1 MSPSYAYEQVNLV
14 ARARNLTPARAE
26 KLVTEHLQGRILG
39 FLSQEN
45 VNVVA
50 LNHALAGLM

>member
-1 MSPSYAYEQVNLV
+1 MRSGTHNL
-14 ARARNLTPARAE
+14 APGRAE
-26 KLVTEHLQGRILG
+26 KLVTEHLQGRVLG

-50 LNHALAGLM
+50 LNHALAELM